1 MRKSDEIRGY
11 NVNREALNGVVGKP
25 VQMDSSSPS
34 QLLAMKSQ
42 EHEEAH
48 SGSKPV

>member
-11 NVNREALNGVVGKP
+11 SVKREAWSGLLGKP

-34 QLLAMKSQ
+34 QLLGMKSQ
-42 EHEEAH
+42 AHEEAH